1 MPNFLSYVD
10 SGRFDELFEELGW
23 GYVPRSV
30 NPIPVQ
36 VAADRTFTATP
47 VADQAGLRV
56 WVVDAEELPTLP
68 EQRLID
74 AEVQKAS
81 QLRLLIFTDG
91 THQSWRWPRRG
102 ATAATNARLLHH
114 RYTVGNEELAEDLA
128 RRLAMIELPIG
139 ETIGILEIQERM
151 AKAFNDEAIKRSK
164 QASNHMQIMNQQLLD
179 AGCDTST
186 ASSLLVRL
194 LFLFFGD
201 DTNMWPDNTFQKW
214 VLRNTTAETLS
225 AKLTELF
232 EVVCDPDL
240 DLALSNRGPYAGTEF
255 ADFRRIDG
263 MYKERIE
270 LPPLP
275 EEFRQQVLK
284 AGDFDWGRVN
294 PDIFGAMFQQLVDL
308 DELRLKG
315 EHYTSEENIL
325 KVIEPLFLD
334 DLRER
339 FENAYDDRYAL
350 LALQAEIAELQF
362 LDPACGCGN
371 FLIQA
376 YKHLRGLEF
385 EIITRAEEIE
395 LAEINAALDR
405 HAQGEKVDGVR
416 AMRKRLQ
423 EIGAGNSMHF
433 AEDAFRK
440 SKMSMRQFHGIEINE
455 WPAKVASTAMLL
467 VDHLCN
473 QAFGQ
478 SVVRLPIEETPE
490 IVNANAL
497 RIDWADVISPED
509 CNYVFGNPPFVGSSR
524 LDKEQKKDR
533 ESVFGEKGGQLD
545 FVACWHRT
553 AAEFLDGH
561 DGDIAFVSTN
571 SICQGQQVTPLWKPI
586 FEMGFYINFAH
597 RSFVW
602 NTESEHIPNVYCIIT
617 SFSQKEWSSKKA
629 WEYTARGVVE
639 STPSNLNGYLA
650 DAPAVFIDRRTKPI
664 SDVPPMS
671 QGLKPADGGHLL
683 LSSEE
688 RTHLLGEEPQAEQ
701 WIRRFSMG
709 EEFVK
714 GIDRYCLWLPNI
726 TVEELAELPAVSA
739 RVERCRTWRSEQTKT
754 GDAYK
759 LSDRP
764 HLLRPTKKFK
774 DQAYIGVPVVTSAR
788 RKYVPFGFVFDGM
801 IPGNQFYFV
810 PTDSL
815 LIFAILM
822 SQTHN
827 AWMRT
832 VAGRLKSD
840 YRYANTIVYNN
851 FVFPDTTNIGRKSI
865 EDAAQRVLDARKTY
879 PDASLAD
886 LYDPDNESK
895 YPELT
900 AAHQALDKAVERA
913 YGWELDDLTWDEKET
928 FIVSSLFELYS
939 QKVNAE

>member
-114 RYTVGNEELAEDLA
+114 RYTVGNEDLAEDLA

-339 FENAYDDRYAL
+339 FENAYDDRDAL

-405 HAQGEKVDGVR
+405 HAHGEKVDGVR

-497 RIDWADVISPED
+497 RIDWADVVSPEE

-533 ESVFGEKGGQLD
+533 ESVFGKKGGQLD

-561 DGDIAFVSTN
+561 GGDIAFVSTN
-571 SICQGQQVTPLWKPI
+571 SICQGQQVTPLWRPI
-586 FEMGFYINFAH
+586 FEMGYHINFAH
-597 RSFVW
+597 RSFAW

-617 SFSQKEWSSKKA
+617 AFSQHQRATKHA
-629 WEYTARGVVE
+629 WDYVGQDVVE
-639 STPSNLNGYLA
+639 SQPTSLNGYLA
-650 DAPAVFIDRRTKPI
+650 DAPAVFISQRRKPLLP
-664 SDVPPMS
+664 VPPMKRGNQPTGKALS
-671 QGLKPADGGHLL
+671 FSAIEMRAMIERDPAIN
-683 LSSEE
+683 SI
-688 RTHLLGEEPQAEQ
+688 
-701 WIRRFSMG
+701 IRPYSMG
-709 EEFVK
+709 EEFIK
-714 GIDRYCLWLPNI
+714 GIERYCFWMP
-726 TVEELAELPAVSA
+726 E
-739 RVERCRTWRSEQTKT
+739 
-754 GDAYK
+754 
-759 LSDRP
+759 
-764 HLLRPTKKFK
+764 
-774 DQAYIGVPVVTSAR
+774 GVPESLKNNPSINKRIAQVTDARASSTKQATQKKASTPWRFDEIRYSGEGTYIAIPKVTSER
-788 RKYVPFGFVFDGM
+788 RKYIPLGFVRNGM
-801 IPGNQFYFV
+801 IPGDKLYFV
-810 PTDSL
+810 QSDSL
-815 LIFAILM
+815 TLFGILM

-827 AWMRT
+827 AWMRA
-832 VAGRLKSD
+832 VAGRMKTD
-840 YRYANTIVYNN
+840 YSYANTIVYNN
-851 FVFPDTTNIGRKSI
+851 FVFPDTTDLGRKSI
-865 EDAAQRVLDARKTY
+865 EDTAQRVLDARKNY

-900 AAHQALDKAVERA
+900 AAHQALDKAVEQA